1 MSDLP
6 IFSSAQS
13 TPQPTEPKKV
23 YVKDSRT
30 FVQFRI
36 DINEYPT
43 LLRLAKQAYQAGDIR
58 APTISALSRASLL
71 TMANFALKAEQENER
86 IREYDKKRKELQAIA
101 PSNTYPNLPDL
112 KF

>member
-1 MSDLP
+1 MSDLQP
-6 IFSSAQS
+6 ETSS
-13 TPQPTEPKKV
+13 TEPKK
-23 YVKDSRT
+23 YIKDPRT

-43 LLRLAKQAYQAGDIR
+43 FLRLAQEAYKNGSIKS
-58 APTISALSRASLL
+58 PTISSLARSSLL

-101 PSNTYPNLPDL
+101 PSNVSYPNLPDL

>member
-1 MSDLP
+1 MSIFSPSNTQSETLP
-6 IFSSAQS
+6 IEQ
-13 TPQPTEPKKV
+13 KK
-23 YVKDSRT
+23 YIKDPRT
-30 FVQFRI
+30 FVQYRI

-43 LLRLAKQAYQAGDIR
+43 LLRLAKQAFEAGDIR
-58 APTISALSRASLL
+58 APTISALGRASLL

-101 PSNTYPNLPDL
+101 PSNVSYPNLPDL